1 MMPQMEP
8 NQPIYEQSNTTYSP
22 YEGNRRSF
30 QQQYETPYQQTS
42 RGETLDYNVVEAVS
56 RRMAQLMSQQSADKI
71 HTQRPSYGKNL
82 TLGIVFVI
90 MVTILAGICLG
101 VVGGVVGFIAFLT
114 SCSAMFFILD

>member
-1 MMPQMEP
+1 MMPQMES
-8 NQPIYEQSNTTYSP
+8 NQPFYEQSNTTYST
-22 YEGNRRSF
+22 YEGNRRPF
-30 QQQYETPYQQTS
+30 QQQYEAPSQQTLC
-42 RGETLDYNVVEAVS
+42 GETLDYNVVEAVS
-56 RRMAQLMSQQSADKI
+56 RRMAQLMSQQPMDRI
-71 HTQRPSYGKNL
+71 HTQRPSYGRNL